1 MDDDGLLLLDALD
14 VDEAV
19 EGCEDGLAADDDD
32 KGRCC
37 CCEVGG
43 DLHKTTVSFLR
54 EPGPRGN
61 MGATVGTGTE
71 ESVVGGGGG
80 WVVVVVERDAV
91 GTAAGCC

>member
-1 MDDDGLLLLDALD
+1 MDDDGLLLLLDALD
-14 VDEAV
+14 VTEAV

-32 KGRCC
+32 KGRCCC

-80 WVVVVVERDAV
+80 WVVVERDAV